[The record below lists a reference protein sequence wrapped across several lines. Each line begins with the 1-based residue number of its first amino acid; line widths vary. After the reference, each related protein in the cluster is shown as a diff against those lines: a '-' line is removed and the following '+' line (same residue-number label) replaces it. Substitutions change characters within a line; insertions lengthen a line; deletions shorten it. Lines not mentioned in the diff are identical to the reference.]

1 MKVVLGLGNP
11 GERYANTRHNVGW
24 RYVLAYA
31 AREGIMFGE
40 KAKFQAEI
48 AELTHASGEKVL
60 LVKPLTFYN
69 EAGQAA
75 RAILDFYKCEPTD
88 FLVIHDELALPLG
101 TIRTREQGSH
111 AGNNGIR
118 SLIDHIGPD
127 FARVRIGIKTDLA
140 DRMDAADFVLGYFSA
155 DEYKVLDDHIP
166 KAMGIIDNFI
176 ESSFETTT
184 HTSS

>member
-101 TIRTREQGSH
+101 TIRVCTSRPMWKNCS
-111 AGNNGIR
+111 
-118 SLIDHIGPD
+118 
-127 FARVRIGIKTDLA
+127 
-140 DRMDAADFVLGYFSA
+140 
-155 DEYKVLDDHIP
+155 
-166 KAMGIIDNFI
+166 IISWAQATYPMAPRAL
-176 ESSFETTT
+176 EAPPGMM
-184 HTSS
+184 